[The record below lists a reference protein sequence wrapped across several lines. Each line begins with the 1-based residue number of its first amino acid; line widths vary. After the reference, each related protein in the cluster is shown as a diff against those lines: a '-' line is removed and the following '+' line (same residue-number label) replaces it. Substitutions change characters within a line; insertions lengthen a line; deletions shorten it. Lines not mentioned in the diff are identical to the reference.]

1 MHKIQEIDAYIL
13 GLIYTYCH
21 NETLDKFMIF
31 ITTLGNMGAIWIVIG
46 ISCLLFRISRKIGIE
61 ILISLIIGALLG
73 NLTIKP
79 LVGRVRPFYIVPDIS
94 LLIPEPYGYSFPS
107 GHALSSFAASTV
119 IFLNNKK
126 LGVITLILASIIAF
140 SRLYLYVHYPSDVL
154 VGAFL
159 GIIVGIFSKYI
170 LERSHKLKI

>member
-13 GLIYTYCH
+13 GLIYNYCH
-21 NETLDKFMIF
+21 KEILDKFMIF

-46 ISCLLFRISRKIGIE
+46 ILCLLFKISRKIGIE
-61 ILISLIIGALLG
+61 ILVSLIIGALLG

-79 LVGRVRPFYIVPDIS
+79 LVGRLRPFYIEPDIK

-107 GHALSSFAASTV
+107 GHALSSFAAATV

-126 LGVITLILASIIAF
+126 LGVIALVLASIIAF
-140 SRLYLYVHYPSDVL
+140 SRLYLYVHYPSDVI
-154 VGAFL
+154 VGACL

-170 LERSHKLKI
+170 LEKSIS